1 MKKKLVS
8 IICTAALSM
17 TLFGCGST
25 SAPAA
30 PAENKETAEAAPAE
44 AEASQQES
52 SEAATEVE
60 TEAAYTPEGT
70 YNIRVFAAAGGIA
83 DTVTR
88 ITAQGLQETYGITP
102 IVNNLTGAN
111 GAIAVADMDSYDPD
125 IHEVSL
131 VSMALFTM
139 APLMNPDLNVSIDN
153 YEIIGSLVKDQ
164 FVLLTSKDSG
174 IKSWEDLVEYSKNN
188 KIIYGSNAP
197 GGGTHVIQCA
207 LFGEA
212 GMDAEALTSDGSNK
226 DILAVQSGDAIVTA
240 ATYTLARPFIESG
253 DLIPI
258 AVFAEEDYT
267 GFEGMT
273 VPALTG
279 LGYDITMPSYN
290 FLLTR
295 AGVDPAE
302 ARGLY
307 DAIKAVRGTD
317 SFKAAA
323 EAASYNPDS
332 TDADTLKAE
341 IEKYAAFCKEVHDKY
356 Y

>member
-1 MKKKLVS
+1 MKKRILSV
-8 IICTAALSM
+8 ICAAALSM
-17 TLFGCGST
+17 TLFGCGGS

-30 PAENKETAEAAPAE
+30 PASTQAQETAKPAE
-44 AEASQQES
+44 SAGSTAQAENAD
-52 SEAATEVE
+52 
-60 TEAAYTPEGT
+60 AAYIPEGT
-70 YNIRVFAAAGGIA
+70 FNIRVFAAAGGIA

-88 ITAQGLQETYGITP
+88 LTAQSLQEVYGVTP
-102 IVNNLTGAN
+102 IINNLTGAN

-131 VSMALFTM
+131 VSMSLFTM
-139 APLMNPDLNVSIDN
+139 APIMNPDLNVSIDN
-153 YEIIGSLVKDQ
+153 YALIGSLVKDQ
-164 FVLLTSKDSG
+164 FVLLTAANSG
-174 IKSWEDLVEYSKNN
+174 INSWEDLVEYGKNN

-197 GGGTHVIQCA
+197 GGGTHVVQCA

-212 GMDAEALTSDGSNK
+212 GMNAEALTSDGSNK

-240 ATYTLARPFIESG
+240 ATTTLAQPFVESG

-267 GFEGMT
+267 GFEGKT
-273 VPALTG
+273 VPALPG
-279 LGYDITMPSYN
+279 LGYDVTMPSYN

-295 AGVDPAE
+295 AGVDASE
-302 ARGLY
+302 VKGLY
-307 DAIKAVRGTD
+307 AAIEAVRDTD
-317 SFKAAA
+317 AFRAAA
-323 EAASYNPDS
+323 EAASYKPDS
-332 TDADTLKAE
+332 TDGEALKAE